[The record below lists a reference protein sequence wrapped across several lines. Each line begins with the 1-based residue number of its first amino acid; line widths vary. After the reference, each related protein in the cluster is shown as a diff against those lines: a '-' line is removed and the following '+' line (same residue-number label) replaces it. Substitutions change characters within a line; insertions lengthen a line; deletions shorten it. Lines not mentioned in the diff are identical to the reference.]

1 MSGGRKRNPEGEPGA
16 RRVSERRIGIRKESR
31 SGAGTKKIRHGEGR
45 EEPLEKC
52 RKFVRRNRD
61 CLAVLVCVLAVLLCF
76 AGQKEG
82 FHLDEVLSYDLANAE
97 YNPFILPNQ
106 PVGRLA
112 KYVEE
117 EIRGGS
123 FWETCANLGDTLRDL
138 VVNRGESKILNYEAD
153 VYPDAVWIGR
163 DRFRDYLTVTDRDA
177 FQYLSVYFN
186 ARTDIHPPLYY
197 MLLHTVCSVF
207 RGSASPFLGCLTN
220 ILVVLASCVLLM
232 KLGILLEEKGI
243 APRGYGRAGG
253 MCAALL
259 YGISRGGI
267 VSMLLSRMYSLLTFF
282 LLLTF
287 YIHVK
292 KWLGEG
298 FAVKK
303 FRLAAVTAAGFLTQ
317 YFFVLYCIPLAAVT
331 AGLLLFRK
339 RFRELRIYAVC
350 MFLAG
355 AAALVLFPFALEDVF
370 SSSFG
375 QSVAESMGN
384 ALGEYGM
391 RLRIFGQ
398 LLTEGYFG
406 SMALGISVIVL
417 IGGGWILLAAGRK
430 KKEYREVVDKANMS
444 DTSAAEGTVDGT
456 GNGETENGTV
466 DGTGDGETVDG
477 IGSREAENRTGS
489 GESKALWLLYL
500 IPALSFFLLSAEAVP
515 FWELRY
521 MMPVFPFIAIL
532 LAVGLVKIFHGA
544 ERIRKER
551 IGKEGIRKE
560 RIKKEEIG
568 KERRG
573 YLILVPAALLVVV
586 SIFTYDNTL
595 LYKGYN
601 NQLEIARQYRNLPCV
616 CVYEWE
622 GYYCNVPEFMEYDR
636 TLITGLWEFRDKHD
650 ISGMEEDQ
658 IILLRKTVV
667 NEEETL
673 AILEG
678 YGWKVEK
685 ILMEEEESVY
695 GDTLYLCVKAEQN
708 QSGGER

>member
-1 MSGGRKRNPEGEPGA
+1 MSGRETESERRAWGEKGVRKEDWNPEGQ
-16 RRVSERRIGIRKESR
+16 SR

-456 GNGETENGTV
+456 GDGETVDGTGSRRA
-466 DGTGDGETVDG
+466 GTGDGETVDG
-477 IGSREAENRTGS
+477 TGSREGENGTGS

-551 IGKEGIRKE
+551 IGKKGIRKE
-560 RIKKEEIG
+560 GIG

-573 YLILVPAALLVVV
+573 YLVLVPAALLVAV